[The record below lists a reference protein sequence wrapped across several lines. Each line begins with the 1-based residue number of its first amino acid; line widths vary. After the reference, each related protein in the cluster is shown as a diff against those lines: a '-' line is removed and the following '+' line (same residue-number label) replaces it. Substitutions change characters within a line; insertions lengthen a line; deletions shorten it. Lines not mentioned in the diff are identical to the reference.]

1 MQFEDPQRLGK
12 SGRVVADCL
21 EQGRPAFVGYFS
33 LGFPTV
39 DHSFDAMR
47 AIIEGDEGRGA
58 DMIEIGIPYSDPLMD
73 GIVIQRANAR
83 ARERGVRTRDALR
96 TAEVVAEAGA
106 TPTIVT
112 YWNLIEAY
120 GVDAFARDFANA
132 GGAGLITPDLPA
144 DDCDEWIAAS
154 DAHGLDRIFLV
165 APSST
170 EERLTM
176 TMNRSR
182 GWVYATSV
190 MGVTGVR
197 SETSDAGPIIVERAR
212 KADPTIPVGI
222 GLGVSN
228 GDQAAEI
235 GAYADLVIVGSA
247 LIRTVESDGKDM
259 ESDLRALRKISGDIA
274 AGVERSRK

>member
-96 TAEVVAEAGA
+96 AAEVVAEAGA
-106 TPTIVT
+106 TPTIMT

-235 GAYADLVIVGSA
+235 GTYADLVIVGSA